1 MYCSPNVSSNKF
13 ALPSSSSSFSLG
25 CGFAKCGSGGGGGA
39 GRQVHFQVGCSIGAY
54 LCLGKVLGLVW
65 TVGSRSEMGGTQI
78 QTVEVERTGGHKFVN

>member
-25 CGFAKCGSGGGGGA
+25 CGFAKCGSGGGGA
-39 GRQVHFQVGCSIGAY
+39 RRRGRIQGGCSTGAH